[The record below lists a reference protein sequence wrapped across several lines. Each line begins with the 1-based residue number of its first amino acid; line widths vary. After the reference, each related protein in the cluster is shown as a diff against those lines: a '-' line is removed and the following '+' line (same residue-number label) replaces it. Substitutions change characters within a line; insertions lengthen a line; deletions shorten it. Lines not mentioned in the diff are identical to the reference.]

1 MKDKTKVY
9 MPKNELTKLIDGLV
23 IENMLDWKSTTSVT
37 TKEWN
42 KLNKELDFL
51 IGQFKKGKFT
61 DKIKGRI
68 N

>member
-1 MKDKTKVY
+1 MKKDKTKVY
-9 MPKNELTKLIDGLV
+9 MPKNELTRLIDGLV

-61 DKIKGRI
+61 D
-68 N
+68 